1 MDFTQYQM
9 INRYERIRA
18 LPESELDRRWEVIRE
33 VMKKHDVKVMVFART
48 SENGTSLWLLGASN
62 KHPDYIIFPLEGTPV
77 AVYGGKSRMD
87 GQFNPY
93 ALVGRTRIEPG
104 AYGKVENVNEFC
116 AEMVSKYVCKDKQRV
131 GFSQPA
137 GMDVSFRRKLLTALP
152 NLEIVD
158 MTHEI
163 SRARSIKSP
172 YDIELCKASA
182 EMHRIFLEAVPSI
195 VRPGRTQKDVN
206 SDLRKLAM
214 DFGSGGE
221 DMCLMMKVVDKYH
234 NRRLA
239 TPWGA
244 MQNRRFQNDDMF
256 WILLET
262 SGPGGQFCANARYW
276 SFTEPSKEFTD
287 RLHVAVKAQELAGEL
302 LKTGT
307 TIRRVAD
314 TVNEFIRTSG
324 YYTDNCCYIH
334 SLGYAMGEYP
344 MLSDNS
350 VATDPKSIDE
360 DEPLESGTIM
370 IAHPQV
376 GIAGKG
382 KIPRPDMVLV
392 IDTYMIEDKGT
403 EQLTK
408 APRGLYL
415 ID

>member
-18 LPESELDRRWEVIRE
+18 LPESELDRRWATIRNL
-33 VMKKHDVKVMVFART
+33 MKKHDVNVMVFANT

-62 KHPDYIIFPLEGTPV
+62 KHPDYIIFPMDDTPV
-77 AVYGGKSRMD
+77 AIYSGKSQTN

-93 ALVGRTRIEPG
+93 VFVGRTRIEPG
-104 AYGKVENVNEFC
+104 AYGKVKNANEFSS
-116 AEMVSKYVCKDKQRV
+116 EMVCKYVSKDKARI
-131 GFSQPA
+131 GFSHPSA
-137 GMDVSFRRKLLTALP
+137 MDVTFRRKLLSAMP
-152 NLEIVD
+152 NLEIID

-163 SRARSIKSP
+163 SRARSIKSL
-172 YDIELCKASA
+172 YDIEVCKASA

-206 SDLRKLAM
+206 NDLRKLAM

-221 DMCLMMKVVDKYH
+221 DMCLMMKIVDKYH

-239 TPWGA
+239 TPWSA

-276 SFTEPSKEFTD
+276 SFTEPSKEFSD
-287 RLHVAVKAQELAGEL
+287 RLHVAVKAQEMAGEL
-302 LKTGT
+302 LRTDV
-307 TIRRVAD
+307 TIRSVAD
-314 TVNEFIRTSG
+314 TVNAFIRASG
-324 YYTDNCCYIH
+324 YYTDNCCFIH

-360 DEPLESGTIM
+360 DEPLQNGTIM

-382 KIPRPDMVLV
+382 KIPRQDMVLV

-403 EQLTK
+403 AHMTK

-415 ID
+415 IG